1 MSDLIY
7 NQTIVVYDQKTNG
20 IVCSADSDAHAAAIS
35 LGLTNA
41 KFLALDRAVNPDCD
55 KFDYNDPN
63 VHYFLGLHN
72 FHIEPLD
79 IKFFTKFFTPEWVD
93 LRILSIDK
101 AKVLRKWE
109 FSIRQH
115 LSRLNDFYGWSSVL
129 PFLTEQLS
137 LCDPQN
143 NHYTKAIIE
152 WGEIQDISP
161 SAAYQ
166 ELKIR
171 QEGHGISYLRRHALY
186 QKHVKNI
193 SLAKTLDELR
203 YQETLAKNSLP
214 RVLR

>member
-1 MSDLIY
+1 
-7 NQTIVVYDQKTNG
+7 
-20 IVCSADSDAHAAAIS
+20 
-35 LGLTNA
+35 
-41 KFLALDRAVNPDCD
+41 
-55 KFDYNDPN
+55 
-63 VHYFLGLHN
+63 
-72 FHIEPLD
+72 
-79 IKFFTKFFTPEWVD
+79 
-93 LRILSIDK
+93 
-101 AKVLRKWE
+101 
-109 FSIRQH
+109 
-115 LSRLNDFYGWSSVL
+115 L

-193 SLAKTLDELR
+193 SSAKTLDELR

-214 RVLR
+214 RVVR